1 MLLAVD
7 FYSSKVYVYPMR
19 YRKLILQ
26 KLNQFYDEVKDKRN
40 EKTMRLQG
48 GNEFQQVKIKDLN
61 DKLNVKMFTTAVR
74 GGKAFAAEHKIR
86 ELMSRSAKLS
96 VLKMKVAP
104 TMTILSSAENMN
116 NVVNEKYGISPN
128 DIEKKSLSSKKIQ
141 NTLQFSQNRVHKNN
155 TR

>member
-1 MLLAVD
+1 M
-7 FYSSKVYVYPMR
+7 K
-19 YRKLILQ
+19 
-26 KLNQFYDEVKDKRN
+26 
-40 EKTMRLQG
+40 KTMRLQG

-74 GGKAFAAEHKIR
+74 GGKAFAAEQKIR

-96 VLKMKVAP
+96 VLKIKVAP